1 MLSALAQRH
10 PLVRETFEEASSVL
24 GEDLW
29 RLSQEGP
36 KALLDQTAITQ
47 PAMLAA
53 DVALWRL
60 WESLG
65 GRRPDVMAGHSLGEY
80 AALVAAGALDFG
92 EALRLVRAR
101 ARYMEEAAEGG
112 MAAILGLSDEDVEAL
127 CREVEGVVEPAN
139 LNAPGQVVVAGERAA
154 VEAAVELARQ
164 RGAKRCVPLAVSV
177 PSHCS
182 LMRPAAER
190 LARELAAVPLR
201 PPSIPVVQNASAQSH
216 DDPDL
221 IRQRLEE
228 QLYLPVRWVESLRAM
243 APLEAVAEAGPGR
256 VLGGLAKR
264 ILKGTEIHALGTPEG
279 LERALEAL
287 R

>member
-1 MLSALAQRH
+1 MRSAFLFPGQGSQEVGMLSALAQRH

-36 KALLDQTAITQ
+36 KALLDQTTITQ

-264 ILKGTEIHALGTPEG
+264 
-279 LERALEAL
+279 
-287 R
+287 